1 MHILFSS
8 IPREIPLTRPQI
20 VVTIMVT
27 SLIINRHRDFSIFE
41 KKRRATNDRSHS
53 ADSLL
58 SQSDSDSDA
67 ESMSEAA
74 RNEKTTWLGQRQ
86 TIWGIPLDTS
96 RFAGHLH
103 SRILQK
109 FPFLIEMF
117 YWALNYVVYTMTKKI
132 AAHMYALQGSHE
144 VTELAQ
150 KHALDILWF
159 EHESIFSVFFPFTE
173 VGVQKYFLEN
183 HQTILTAFNQLY
195 SLVHIPGT
203 IA

>member
-1 MHILFSS
+1 
-8 IPREIPLTRPQI
+8 
-20 VVTIMVT
+20 
-27 SLIINRHRDFSIFE
+27 
-41 KKRRATNDRSHS
+41 
-53 ADSLL
+53 
-58 SQSDSDSDA
+58 
-67 ESMSEAA
+67 
-74 RNEKTTWLGQRQ
+74 
-86 TIWGIPLDTS
+86 
-96 RFAGHLH
+96 LH

-117 YWALNYVVYTMTKKI
+117 YWALNYAVYTMTKKI

-159 EHESIFSVFFPFTE
+159 EHDSFFRIFFPFTE

-183 HQTILTAFNQLY
+183 HQNILSAFNQLY

-203 IA
+203 VA

>member
-1 MHILFSS
+1 
-8 IPREIPLTRPQI
+8 
-20 VVTIMVT
+20 MVG
-27 SLIINRHRDFSIFE
+27 SLVINRHRDFSIFE
-41 KKRRATNDRSHS
+41 KKRRTTYERSQS

-58 SQSDSDSDA
+58 PHSDRDSDD
-67 ESMSEAA
+67 ESISEAH
-74 RNEKTTWLGQRQ
+74 RNEKATWLGQRQ
-86 TIWGIPLDTS
+86 TIWGISLDTS
-96 RFAGHLH
+96 RFAGNLH

-159 EHESIFSVFFPFTE
+159 EHDSFFRIFFPFTE

-183 HQTILTAFNQLY
+183 HQNILSAFNQLY

-203 IA
+203 VA

>member
-1 MHILFSS
+1 
-8 IPREIPLTRPQI
+8 
-20 VVTIMVT
+20 MVT
-27 SLIINRHRDFSIFE
+27 SLIINRHRDFSVFQ
-41 KKRRATNDRSHS
+41 KKRRATNERSHS

-58 SQSDSDSDA
+58 SHSDQDSDD
-67 ESMSEAA
+67 ESTSEAA

-96 RFAGHLH
+96 RFSGHLH

-183 HQTILTAFNQLY
+183 HQNILTAFNQLY

-203 IA
+203 VA